1 MVALWKSEIDKV
13 IDTGYVNKETSI
25 TDALIEN
32 FYKEVMKP
40 EDRKLLELFFTPNP
54 TQEELNA
61 LLKIWDIEVKGGA
74 KALMLAYFMKQ
85 HPNLQ
90 FTAYEGPRLKGLLK
104 YFRFHNLKI
113 IAHYSKIGRALN
125 EKGITPMILKGGAM
139 KYLRQDLPRV
149 MGDIDALV
157 KRDEFM
163 PAVKTVLATGEYE
176 YDRIFDHS
184 VDFHEIGQEAG
195 ALDLHRYIEM
205 ESGKG
210 EKLVKLL
217 YKRART
223 VNVFGV
229 RSLIPCNEDLLFI
242 TLINLARNLKGNTS
256 KAGLLYALF
265 DFDFLL
271 KSKPDFDW
279 DIVTG
284 NAKATDM
291 EIQMNFALKFINKI
305 SPNILPDNIKNNIF
319 FEKETNN
326 FSIAVMYDRFYLNDL
341 RTKCRP
347 MKVADLFK
355 NPSEISE
362 YLKLKPVYFSL
373 KLLRGHPHLI
383 KLLIRDL
390 KERDYEIA
398 CLN

>member
-210 EKLVKLL
+210 EKLVKL
-217 YKRART
+217 
-223 VNVFGV
+223 
-229 RSLIPCNEDLLFI
+229 FI
-242 TLINLARNLKGNTS
+242 TLINLSRNLKENTS

-284 NAKATDM
+284 NAKATGM

-390 KERDYEIA
+390 KERDNEIA

>member
-1 MVALWKSEIDKV
+1 MAVLWKKEIDKV
-13 IDTGYVNKETSI
+13 IDSGYLNNNISI

-54 TQEELNA
+54 TQEELNN

-85 HPNLQ
+85 HPNLK
-90 FTAYEGPRLKGLLK
+90 FSDYEGPRLKGLLK

-113 IAHYSKIGRALN
+113 ISHYSKIGRALN
-125 EKGITPMILKGGAM
+125 ENGITPMILKGGAM
-139 KYLRQDLPRV
+139 KYLRPDLPRV

-157 KRDEFM
+157 KDEEFAK
-163 PAVKTVLATGEYE
+163 AVKIVLDTGEYE
-176 YDRIFDHS
+176 YDKMYDHS

-195 ALDLHRYIEM
+195 ALDLHKYIEM
-205 ESGKG
+205 DSKMGP
-210 EKLVKLL
+210 KLAKLL
-217 YKRART
+217 YKRARKA
-223 VNVFGV
+223 NIFGV
-229 RSLIPCNEDLLFI
+229 QSLIPSNEDLLFI
-242 TLINLARNLKGNTS
+242 TLINLARNLKENTS

-265 DFDFLL
+265 DCDFLMN
-271 KSKPDFDW
+271 SKPDFDW
-279 DIVTG
+279 NIVIS
-284 NAKATDM
+284 NAKAINM

-305 SPNILPDNIKNNIF
+305 SPNILPKNIQNNII
-319 FEKETNN
+319 FEEETSNY
-326 FSIAVMYDRFYLNDL
+326 SIEIMYDRFYLNDL

-347 MKVADLFK
+347 MKVSDLLK

-362 YLKLKPVYFSL
+362 YLKLKPAYFTL

-383 KLLIRDL
+383 KLLIKDL
-390 KERDYEIA
+390 KERDYGIT